1 MIYEKKDNFLKS
13 FYQISMYKNYQLK
26 LTNYT
31 FQLFTSAELGWIS
44 NQESVIPREVE
55 AFFRMK
61 LGGYD
66 YKLFDVSSFLQPNI
80 AI

>member
-1 MIYEKKDNFLKS
+1 MSNLKKNL
-13 FYQISMYKNYQLK
+13 
-26 LTNYT
+26 

-44 NQESVIPREVE
+44 NQESVIPREVD

-66 YKLFDVSSFLQPNI
+66 YKLFNVRKMRD
-80 AI
+80 